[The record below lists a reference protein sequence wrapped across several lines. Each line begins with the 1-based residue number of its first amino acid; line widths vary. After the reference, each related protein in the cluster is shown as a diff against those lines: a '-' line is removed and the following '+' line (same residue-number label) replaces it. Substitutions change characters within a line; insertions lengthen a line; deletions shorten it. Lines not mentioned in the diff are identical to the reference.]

1 MEGPKSKQAGQSS
14 RQVNPVEAGKRE
26 GPKSKKAGQY
36 MSRQVQDQN
45 EKTRES

>member
-1 MEGPKSKQAGQSS
+1 MEGPKSKQAGQFS
-14 RQVNPVEAGKRE
+14 RQVNPVGAGKKE